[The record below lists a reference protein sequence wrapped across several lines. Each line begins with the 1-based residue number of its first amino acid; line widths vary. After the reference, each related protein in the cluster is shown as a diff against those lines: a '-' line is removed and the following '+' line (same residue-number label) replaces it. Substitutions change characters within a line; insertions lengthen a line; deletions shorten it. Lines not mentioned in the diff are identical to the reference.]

1 MDIGKDLRH
10 ESCGEGLEE
19 ESDKS
24 HQGREVSSKTAAER
38 KETGNEGNGS
48 EEESNQ
54 VESKHEARQVVV
66 HVGTDELLGDVLL
79 GAKVSR
85 RVEWQR
91 GDRRAAVGIVAG
103 VRVGAA
109 DGEEGPSRWVSCVG
123 DAAGGGF
130 EEVELGERSLVDAAS
145 EDGQE
150 LEEQTS
156 SDQDQRAECEKRSWK
171 VC

>member
-1 MDIGKDLRH
+1 M
-10 ESCGEGLEE
+10 C
-19 ESDKS
+19 
-24 HQGREVSSKTAAER
+24 
-38 KETGNEGNGS
+38 
-48 EEESNQ
+48 
-54 VESKHEARQVVV
+54 
-66 HVGTDELLGDVLL
+66 TDELLRYVLL
-79 GAKVSR
+79 SAKVPGRVEGKGWDRCATIGIVSR
-85 RVEWQR
+85 R
-91 GDRRAAVGIVAG
+91 
-103 VRVGAA
+103 RVSAA

-150 LEEQTS
+150 LEEQAS